1 MSDSDSTT
9 DLAEGWAASGIQYLE
24 EHGWEIVPLTGNSKS
39 AAESHDH
46 VVNQL
51 GAVPIVDL
59 PEGALT
65 SKQEILEVNETQ
77 PDNSPLG
84 VQTGTGSGIIA
95 VEIGPAA
102 TRALDSDKVYR
113 LKEALP
119 ETLWLCGP
127 DREYYLFEIP
137 ERESRFPQITRSDGV
152 ILHGEKSLI
161 RVPLMVRSVP
171 RAYQWGLNSVD
182 EPALFPEALLSFFG
196 IKSRP
201 DDLLLADMRSKDSSC
216 PSSSDRGG
224 RAPVASEPNSPN
236 RPDNASCPFRSGEEL
251 KKKRGEAATEHVPW
265 LAPEALSV
273 LTGAPKTS
281 GKSTFAVNVAAHVAA
296 GRPFLG
302 YPLAESPVVILSD
315 LPSSRLRALF
325 RRLELDRDACSRIH
339 AVTPRDV
346 QDMGWSRLL
355 TAAFNHASRIGA
367 GLLVVDSLDQ
377 YIRAKG
383 GIDSCESREV
393 VHTLKMKAPPDC
405 ATLAVK
411 ALPSRASEGLRIAVR
426 ELGLLGQ
433 VADVVM
439 QMDARPAR
447 ASQTLRRL
455 RVTGRLEPTPGPL
468 LCEMA
473 EGKYCRRRLE
483 STRSLEAPGDGAAP
497 ALSQPGGDESPEA
510 EWLSE
515 SPSSQDRTSTS
526 LQ

>member
-1 MSDSDSTT
+1 MSDSDSIT

-39 AAESHDH
+39 AAESCDH
-46 VVNQL
+46 AVNQL

-65 SKQEILEVNETQ
+65 SKQKILEVNETQ

-84 VQTGTGSGIIA
+84 VQTGTGSGIAAIE
-95 VEIGPAA
+95 VGPAA
-102 TRALDSDKVYR
+102 TRAMGSDKVSQ

-119 ETLWLCGP
+119 ETLWICGP

-137 ERESRFPQITRSDGV
+137 ERETRLPQISRSDGV
-152 ILHGEKSLI
+152 ILHGENSLL

-171 RAYQWGLNSVD
+171 RAYKWGLNSAD
-182 EPALFPEALLSFFG
+182 EPAPFPEALLSFFG
-196 IKSRP
+196 IKSSP
-201 DDLLLADMRSKDSSC
+201 DDLLLGDMKSKDSSC

-224 RAPVASEPNSPN
+224 RASAMSELSRSN

-251 KKKRGEAATEHVPW
+251 TKKRGEAATERVPW

-281 GKSTFAVNVAAHVAA
+281 GKSTFAVNLAAHVAA

-315 LPSSRLRALF
+315 LPSSRLQALL
-325 RRLELDRDACSRIH
+325 RRLELDRDVCSRIH

-355 TAAFNHASRIGA
+355 TAAFDHASCIGA
-367 GLLVVDSLDQ
+367 GLLVLDSLDQ

-383 GIDSCESREV
+383 GIDSCENREV

-411 ALPSRASEGLRIAVR
+411 ALAPRPSEGLRFAIR

-439 QMDARPAR
+439 QMDAGPAHTNQ
-447 ASQTLRRL
+447 ALRRL
-455 RVTGRLEPTPGPL
+455 QVTGRLEATPGPL

-483 STRSLEAPGDGAAP
+483 STRSMEARGDGTAP
-497 ALSQPGGDESPEA
+497 ALSQPSGDESPEA

-515 SPSSQDRTSTS
+515 NPSSKGRTSTS

>member
-24 EHGWEIVPLTGNSKS
+24 EHGWEIVPLTGNPKS
-39 AAESHDH
+39 AAESRDH
-46 VVNQL
+46 AVNQL
-51 GAVPIVDL
+51 GAVPIIDL

-102 TRALDSDKVYR
+102 TRALGADKVSR

-119 ETLWLCGP
+119 ETLRLCGP

-137 ERESRFPQITRSDGV
+137 ERESRFPQIARSDGV
-152 ILHGEKSLI
+152 ILHGENSLI
-161 RVPLMVRSVP
+161 RVPLMVRGAA
-171 RAYQWGLNSVD
+171 RAYQWGLKSAD
-182 EPALFPEALLSFFG
+182 EPAPFPEALLSFFG
-196 IKSRP
+196 IKSSP
-201 DDLLLADMRSKDSSC
+201 DDLLLADIRSKDSSP
-216 PSSSDRGG
+216 PSSSDRGC
-224 RAPVASEPNSPN
+224 APVAPEPNSPN

-251 KKKRGEAATEHVPW
+251 RKKRRETATEHVPW

-281 GKSTFAVNVAAHVAA
+281 GKSTFAVNLAAHVAA

-325 RRLELDRDACSRIH
+325 RRLELNRDACSRIH
-339 AVTPRDV
+339 AVTPRDA

-355 TAAFNHASRIGA
+355 TGAFDHASRIGA
-367 GLLVVDSLDQ
+367 GLLVFDSLDQ

-383 GIDSCESREV
+383 GIDSCENREV

-426 ELGLLGQ
+426 QLGLLGQ

-439 QMDARPAR
+439 QMDAGPAR
-447 ASQTLRRL
+447 TNQTLRRL
-455 RVTGRLEPTPGPL
+455 QVTGRLEPTPDPL
-468 LCEMA
+468 LCEMV
-473 EGKYCRRRLE
+473 EGKYCRRRPE
-483 STRSLEAPGDGAAP
+483 STRSMEPPGDGAAP
-497 ALSQPGGDESPEA
+497 ALSQPSRDESPEA

-515 SPSSQDRTSTS
+515 SPSSKGRASTS